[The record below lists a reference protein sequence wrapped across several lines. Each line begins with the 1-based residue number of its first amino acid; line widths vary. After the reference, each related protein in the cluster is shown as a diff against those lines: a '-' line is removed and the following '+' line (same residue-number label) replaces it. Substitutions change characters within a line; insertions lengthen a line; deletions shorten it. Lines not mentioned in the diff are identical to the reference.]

1 MLIRYAEHDIIII
14 IKDPAPLRPLLRDL
28 KAAKKQ
34 VKLTILADNIE
45 RSTYEALRIEEMS
58 SDLSG
63 LFMEMGRLGPV
74 MKDPGWKTELFMI
87 IEGVTAFTAGY
98 RAGRKSATVIKMP
111 PICFMMKRL
120 IEILEPAARE

>member
-1 MLIRYAEHDIIII
+1 
-14 IKDPAPLRPLLRDL
+14 
-28 KAAKKQ
+28 
-34 VKLTILADNIE
+34 
-45 RSTYEALRIEEMS
+45 MS